1 MNISEKKMSK
11 INYLNS
17 LLNKLE
23 KEEQTKTKE
32 RRKEILKIKEDISVL
47 EKEKH

>member
-1 MNISEKKMSK
+1 MSK

>member
-1 MNISEKKMSK
+1 MSK

-32 RRKEILKIKEDISVL
+32 RRKEILKIKEDISVM
-47 EKEKH
+47 EKEKRKKNSV

>member
-1 MNISEKKMSK
+1 MSK

-32 RRKEILKIKEDISVL
+32 RRKEILKIKEDISVM
-47 EKEKH
+47 EKEKHKKNSV